1 GNIER
6 LDAVFASI
14 EERAGYL
21 RQFIEG
27 YARFAKLPAPQL
39 QAVEWRAFM
48 NSVGEMAAFRL
59 REPLPGT
66 PGWFDPVQLQQVMLN
81 LLKNAHESGSAAEA
95 IEVAVRTDPLRFIVE
110 VRDRG
115 SGMSDNVLAH
125 ALLPFY
131 STKKSGTG
139 LGLSL

>member
-1 GNIER
+1 EVFHIANGNFTLNARPHRLYQFRQLTRELNRQEVATWKKVIRVISHELNNSLAPIHSMAHSGRELVRRGNTER

-59 REPLPGT
+59 REPLPEP
-66 PGWFDPVQLQQVMLN
+66 PGWF
-81 LLKNAHESGSAAEA
+81 
-95 IEVAVRTDPLRFIVE
+95 
-110 VRDRG
+110 
-115 SGMSDNVLAH
+115 
-125 ALLPFY
+125 
-131 STKKSGTG
+131 
-139 LGLSL
+139 